1 MQLTGLIAA
10 PHTPFHT
17 DHSLNTDA
25 VAPLAAHL
33 AANGVNGV
41 FVAGTTGECQ
51 SLTTAERGELFQAWG
66 EAARVNGLTFI
77 AHVGHNCL
85 PDGRTLVEAAQSA
98 GADAIGAMAPTF
110 FKPADAA
117 DLVDWF
123 SQLVAPAPRLPFYFY
138 DIPPMTGVNIDT
150 TELVQRAGER
160 IEGFV
165 GVKYTNSDRDQL
177 RAILALPNHS
187 PDMLWGCDE
196 ELLDGLGL
204 GCAGAVG
211 SSYNFAAPLYHP
223 ILKAHAE
230 GDLETAQLWQSR
242 SVAVIDV
249 LMARGYMEHAKA
261 VMGLVGVECGP
272 ARSPLGQLAN
282 EDKES
287 LRDELAAL
295 GFFVWVGA

>member
-66 EAARVNGLTFI
+66 DAARVNGLTFI

-110 FKPADAA
+110 F
-117 DLVDWF
+117 
-123 SQLVAPAPRLPFYFY
+123 
-138 DIPPMTGVNIDT
+138 
-150 TELVQRAGER
+150 
-160 IEGFV
+160 
-165 GVKYTNSDRDQL
+165 
-177 RAILALPNHS
+177 
-187 PDMLWGCDE
+187 
-196 ELLDGLGL
+196 
-204 GCAGAVG
+204 
-211 SSYNFAAPLYHP
+211 
-223 ILKAHAE
+223 
-230 GDLETAQLWQSR
+230 
-242 SVAVIDV
+242 
-249 LMARGYMEHAKA
+249 
-261 VMGLVGVECGP
+261 
-272 ARSPLGQLAN
+272 
-282 EDKES
+282 
-287 LRDELAAL
+287 
-295 GFFVWVGA
+295 